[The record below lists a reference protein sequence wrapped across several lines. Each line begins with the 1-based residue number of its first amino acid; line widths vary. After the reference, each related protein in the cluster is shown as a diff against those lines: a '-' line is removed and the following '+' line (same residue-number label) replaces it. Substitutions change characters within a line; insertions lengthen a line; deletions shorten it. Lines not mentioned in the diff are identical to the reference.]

1 MGRLVAIATAV
12 VLLGCA
18 GDSTAPPP
26 FPSVAGTYRIDIA
39 FSGLPSSV
47 ANGSGTIS
55 IVQASR
61 NAPDLAGSANV
72 TVLIGGQSVV
82 LTRLTSAS
90 VTEGGA
96 IRFQLPPLNTT
107 SVWGF
112 DGTVTAGGAQMSGT
126 HLLLATSSSSSGTWT
141 ATRQ

>member
-1 MGRLVAIATAV
+1 MGRFLAIAMAA
-12 VLLGCA
+12 VLLACG

-26 FPSVAGTYRIDIA
+26 FPSVAGTYRIDIT
-39 FSGLPSSV
+39 FSGFPSSV

-72 TVLIGGQSVV
+72 TVLIGGQSLV

-96 IRFQLPPLNTT
+96 IRFQLPPLNTS

-112 DGTVTAGGAQMSGT
+112 DGTVTAGGAQMTGT
-126 HLLLATSSSSSGTWT
+126 HLLVGTSSSSGGTWT
-141 ATRQ
+141 ASRQ

>member
-1 MGRLVAIATAV
+1 MRRFLAIALAAT
-12 VLLGCA
+12 VLACG

-26 FPSVAGTYRIDIA
+26 FPSVAGTYRIDVT
-39 FSGLPSSV
+39 FSDFPSSV

-61 NAPDLAGSANV
+61 NVPDLTGSANV
-72 TVLIGGQSVV
+72 TVLIGGQSIV

-90 VTEGGA
+90 VTEGGT

-112 DGTVTAGGAQMSGT
+112 DGTVTAGGARMSGT
-126 HLLLATSSSSSGTWT
+126 HVLVGTSSSSGGSWT